1 MPQTGTESA
10 GQDMAQRIG
19 NPFVQ
24 TLPQPASYTTVGT
37 LTYQVTDVLGS
48 IIVHSPATAVTS
60 TLPSAALLIPAI
72 PGIADGRR
80 CRVGDTI
87 FCSIINA
94 GTATI
99 TILPGA
105 GGSLDPNQATAT
117 IAAGTSKVLSIRVT
131 NSNPGAESYVAYS

>member
-19 NPFVQ
+19 NPLVQ
-24 TLPQPASYTTVGT
+24 TTPQPASYTTTGT
-37 LTYQVTDVLGS
+37 LTYQVADIIGS
-48 IIVHSPATAVTS
+48 IIVHSPATAVTA
-60 TLPSAALLIPAI
+60 TLPTAALLIPAI

-87 FCSIINA
+87 FCSIVNA
-94 GTATI
+94 GAATI
-99 TILPGA
+99 TIQPGA

-117 IAAGTSKVLSIRVT
+117 ITAGTSKLLNIRVT
-131 NSNPGAESYVAYS
+131 NSNPSAESYTCYS